1 MVGLKVNGAS
11 SLPKSVLRFVLDKGL
26 TPIQNFNFF
35 PDFQDVPNKSPTSK
49 LNICILQ
56 LLLL

>member
-49 LNICILQ
+49 LNNCIL
-56 LLLL
+56 